1 MPHPLMSPPALACV
15 VACAGCVAWLL
26 LADRRGW
33 AAGRALFKTGAA
45 AAFVALAVVLDA
57 PATAH
62 GRTVLLALALGAL
75 GDVLLLSRREPA
87 FLAGLGAF
95 LLSHAAYA
103 LAFWRAGVDPAA
115 AAMAGVPAA
124 AVGVAVWRW
133 LSPHLQGPM
142 RPAVALYVAVILV
155 MCAAATGRV
164 AAGGPGLA
172 LAGALLFALSDLS
185 VARDRFIAPGFVNRL
200 WGWPTYFGA
209 QLLLAATVAAGPA

>member
-1 MPHPLMSPPALACV
+1 MPHPLLTPSALACMA
-15 VACAGCVAWLL
+15 ACLACVAGLL
-26 LADRRGW
+26 RADRAGSAW
-33 AAGRALFKTGAA
+33 GRALCKTGAA
-45 AAFVALAVVLDA
+45 SAFVALAVVLDA
-57 PATAH
+57 PATAY
-62 GRTVLLALALGAL
+62 GRTVLLALALGWL
-75 GDVLLLSRREPA
+75 GDVLLLSRREAA

-103 LAFWRAGVDPAA
+103 AAFWGAGLDARAA
-115 AAMAGVPAA
+115 ALALLPAL

-142 RPAVALYVAVILV
+142 RPAVALYVAVILA
-155 MCAAATGRV
+155 MCAAATGHV

-185 VARDRFIAPGFVNRL
+185 VARDRFIAPGPLNRL

-209 QLLLAATVAAGPA
+209 QLMLAATVVSR